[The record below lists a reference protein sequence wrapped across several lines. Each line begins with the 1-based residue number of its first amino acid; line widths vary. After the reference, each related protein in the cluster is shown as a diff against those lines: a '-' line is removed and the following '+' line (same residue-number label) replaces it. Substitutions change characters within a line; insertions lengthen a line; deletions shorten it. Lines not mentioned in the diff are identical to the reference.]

1 MKKRVISML
10 IKQKVF
16 IVTVGLADPKN
27 EENIDN
33 IRKKL
38 RLQVSEELYNK
49 AEIFHLR
56 GGIDYSKLKFIHKKM
71 MGLVYKKA
79 QSIPEEEQNSEISAM
94 IETYNKKVDFVDFD
108 LLDRIVQ
115 SL

>member
-1 MKKRVISML
+1 ML

-16 IVTVGLADPKN
+16 IVTVGLTDPKN

-56 GGIDYSKLKFIHKKM
+56 GGIDYSKLKFIYKKM
-71 MGLVYKKA
+71 MGLFYKKA
-79 QSIPEEEQNSEISAM
+79 QSIPEEERNSEISAM

-108 LLDRIVQ
+108 SLDRIVQ